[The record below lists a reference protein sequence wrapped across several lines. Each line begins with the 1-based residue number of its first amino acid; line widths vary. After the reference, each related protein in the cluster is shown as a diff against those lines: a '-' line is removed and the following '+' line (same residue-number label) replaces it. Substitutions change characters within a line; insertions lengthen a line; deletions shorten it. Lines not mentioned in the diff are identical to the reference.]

1 MILILLLILNN
12 SSVGHTRAE
21 LKSKPTAIPCQNHA
35 ILSVDYKL
43 SIILGRRRPEQWR
56 GWDGKVFTNKARWKY
71 AYCIEGRQVEYKC
84 GLLSQYLSMNFA
96 TWWCST
102 TLYNVLNDA
111 FQALIAFIVPI
122 SFKYIWSNSRF
133 TANNGLQELDRVT
146 LLYNSKVDL
155 LVSGTIFVVLLF
167 VSVVFVLFPVCTTQY
182 KACLMLF
189 IYFHFVLL
197 FRCPLYRMYDLA
209 GKQQML
215 IGTLAFYVR

>member
-102 TLYNVLNDA
+102 ALYNVLNDA

-122 SFKYIWSNSRF
+122 SY
-133 TANNGLQELDRVT
+133 LLDDA
-146 LLYNSKVDL
+146 LLINYHKLYYDIISINYVMCISL
-155 LVSGTIFVVLLF
+155 LIDEMNKLT
-167 VSVVFVLFPVCTTQY
+167 
-182 KACLMLF
+182 K
-189 IYFHFVLL
+189 
-197 FRCPLYRMYDLA
+197 D
-209 GKQQML
+209 
-215 IGTLAFYVR
+215 

>member
-1 MILILLLILNN
+1 MILILILILNN

-21 LKSKPTAIPCQNHA
+21 LNSKPTAIPCQNNA

-84 GLLSQYLSMNFA
+84 GLLTQYLSMNFA

-111 FQALIAFIVPI
+111 FQAVIAFIVPI
-122 SFKYIWSNSRF
+122 SFNLVPVLQKQAVAHFRDSPPKVCIGLDKTYRRNSSRLIQ
-133 TANNGLQELDRVT
+133 NRVM
-146 LLYNSKVDL
+146 
-155 LVSGTIFVVLLF
+155 I
-167 VSVVFVLFPVCTTQY
+167 
-182 KACLMLF
+182 
-189 IYFHFVLL
+189 
-197 FRCPLYRMYDLA
+197 
-209 GKQQML
+209 
-215 IGTLAFYVR
+215 

>member
-12 SSVGHTRAE
+12 SSVGHTRAQ
-21 LKSKPTAIPCQNHA
+21 LKSKPTAIPCQNNA

-84 GLLSQYLSMNFA
+84 GLLNQYLSMNFA

-111 FQALIAFIVPI
+111 FQAVIAFIVPI
-122 SFKYIWSNSRF
+122 SFKYVNITIDNVVWTVTGLTNLMYRF
-133 TANNGLQELDRVT
+133 PWQQTSWQTGLTLFLIYLLQSQNKNKKLEQWPVRLNTAVYRHT
-146 LLYNSKVDL
+146 
-155 LVSGTIFVVLLF
+155 GTTDH
-167 VSVVFVLFPVCTTQY
+167 P
-182 KACLMLF
+182 
-189 IYFHFVLL
+189 
-197 FRCPLYRMYDLA
+197 
-209 GKQQML
+209 
-215 IGTLAFYVR
+215 

>member
-21 LKSKPTAIPCQNHA
+21 LESKPTAIPCQNHA

-84 GLLSQYLSMNFA
+84 GLLTQYLSMNFA

-122 SFKYIWSNSRF
+122 SFNMHAWRLSTRWICN
-133 TANNGLQELDRVT
+133 
-146 LLYNSKVDL
+146 
-155 LVSGTIFVVLLF
+155 
-167 VSVVFVLFPVCTTQY
+167 
-182 KACLMLF
+182 
-189 IYFHFVLL
+189 HFVLIYNHRVL
-197 FRCPLYRMYDLA
+197 SIVNGYLTCTRPYTANADR
-209 GKQQML
+209 L
-215 IGTLAFYVR
+215 IIYTSCQISAFTNVWTYNGYL

>member
-1 MILILLLILNN
+1 MCFWHRPLSVHCPSIMILILLLILNN

-21 LKSKPTAIPCQNHA
+21 LKSKPTAIPCQNNA

-84 GLLSQYLSMNFA
+84 GLLTQYLSMNFA

-122 SFKYIWSNSRF
+122 SFKFLWVLHWNDYQQQLLPRRLMQLSKSN
-133 TANNGLQELDRVT
+133 
-146 LLYNSKVDL
+146 YH
-155 LVSGTIFVVLLF
+155 I
-167 VSVVFVLFPVCTTQY
+167 
-182 KACLMLF
+182 
-189 IYFHFVLL
+189 
-197 FRCPLYRMYDLA
+197 
-209 GKQQML
+209 
-215 IGTLAFYVR
+215 

>member
-21 LKSKPTAIPCQNHA
+21 LKSKPTAIPCQNSA

-122 SFKYIWSNSRF
+122 SFNWLIWLASVAIYSIIYI
-133 TANNGLQELDRVT
+133 DKT
-146 LLYNSKVDL
+146 LWQHDL
-155 LVSGTIFVVLLF
+155 WNIMAPSQNIGCQHAIN
-167 VSVVFVLFPVCTTQY
+167 VCC
-182 KACLMLF
+182 A
-189 IYFHFVLL
+189 
-197 FRCPLYRMYDLA
+197 
-209 GKQQML
+209 
-215 IGTLAFYVR
+215 

>member
-12 SSVGHTRAE
+12 SPVGHTRAE
-21 LKSKPTAIPCQNHA
+21 LKSKPTATAIPCQNNA

-84 GLLSQYLSMNFA
+84 GLLTQYLSMNFA

-122 SFKYIWSNSRF
+122 SFNTWSHFLVRSINSILRS
-133 TANNGLQELDRVT
+133 TSRT
-146 LLYNSKVDL
+146 WTTNSLHLCRMVWITKL
-155 LVSGTIFVVLLF
+155 TI
-167 VSVVFVLFPVCTTQY
+167 Q
-182 KACLMLF
+182 
-189 IYFHFVLL
+189 
-197 FRCPLYRMYDLA
+197 
-209 GKQQML
+209 
-215 IGTLAFYVR
+215 

>member
-21 LKSKPTAIPCQNHA
+21 LKSKPTAIRCQNHA

-122 SFKYIWSNSRF
+122 SFKNEWVW
-133 TANNGLQELDRVT
+133 NGLDICKLWLAWKWYTHINTSTRTRQHAYTRAHTHPHARTHARTHTHTHTQSQCYT
-146 LLYNSKVDL
+146 L
-155 LVSGTIFVVLLF
+155 
-167 VSVVFVLFPVCTTQY
+167 
-182 KACLMLF
+182 
-189 IYFHFVLL
+189 
-197 FRCPLYRMYDLA
+197 MY
-209 GKQQML
+209 
-215 IGTLAFYVR
+215 I

>member
-21 LKSKPTAIPCQNHA
+21 LESKPTAIPCQNHA

-84 GLLSQYLSMNFA
+84 GLLTQYLSMNFA

-122 SFKYIWSNSRF
+122 SLNI
-133 TANNGLQELDRVT
+133 DRWPPAARQICSDEV
-146 LLYNSKVDL
+146 
-155 LVSGTIFVVLLF
+155 
-167 VSVVFVLFPVCTTQY
+167 P
-182 KACLMLF
+182 
-189 IYFHFVLL
+189 
-197 FRCPLYRMYDLA
+197 
-209 GKQQML
+209 
-215 IGTLAFYVR
+215 TLAQRSASIIYTITGTYASINNNNNIAVCQYAVCSLYC

>member
-122 SFKYIWSNSRF
+122 SFNYDIIS
-133 TANNGLQELDRVT
+133 
-146 LLYNSKVDL
+146 LLYNFCIHVCLICAVVSILIMNYYLCWRLHYRTVWRNSCVCSK
-155 LVSGTIFVVLLF
+155 
-167 VSVVFVLFPVCTTQY
+167 
-182 KACLMLF
+182 
-189 IYFHFVLL
+189 
-197 FRCPLYRMYDLA
+197 
-209 GKQQML
+209 
-215 IGTLAFYVR
+215 